1 MLTRVR
7 PGRLALGCTIIEI
20 MIALGIAALLLA
32 LGLPA
37 YKDFLANNKIR
48 NLAENMQ
55 SALNVARSEAINR
68 NVPVEFLLFS
78 DTDYTSGQVGTVT
91 ANTTGPNWLIR
102 VANPSTGVYTHIDWK
117 NGYEGSGQDQD
128 SGAAV
133 RTTIAATYSPPA
145 VGGTASIVTF
155 RGLGGTF
162 LGSTATFD
170 IANPTAG
177 ACHTSTTPSPIRC
190 LRVQVTVS
198 GQIRMCDPSVASSD
212 PRAC

>member
-7 PGRLALGCTIIEI
+7 PGRRARGFTIIEI

-102 VANPSTGVYTHIDWK
+102 VVNPSTGVYTHIDWK

-133 RTTIAATYSPPA
+133 RTTVTATYSPPA